1 MLLWGFGMRTYTC
14 DAARGIRE
22 VNLGR
27 TGRCSALPGLTKH
40 PCEILQLVVCC
51 LSDIR
56 RMGWSR
62 IEVQLESNKHF
73 QGSRDHWQCHCPHSK
88 VTICFSIR
96 CGPEGSPQ
104 RSCPLTPITRSK
116 PKVIKPLWTWPI
128 PAPKRAPWPAQESQF
143 TPGTFL
149 SRETAMALAV
159 LVQDTV
165 TAMMQDTVCGKQWKP
180 LCWSRDADSR
190 KASPYRRALIQN
202 LHLEFTRDAEQFHLC
217 GQCPCLPHRVSANGI
232 SFHGSYTIAA
242 GTRFIKTITWH
253 FI

>member
-1 MLLWGFGMRTYTC
+1 MNLHPRCCPGIREVNLHPRCCPGDSGGEPTPMMLLWGFGMRTYTC

-40 PCEILQLVVCC
+40 LCEILQLVVCC

-56 RMGWSR
+56 RTGWSR

-116 PKVIKPLWTWPI
+116 PKVIKPL
-128 PAPKRAPWPAQESQF
+128 
-143 TPGTFL
+143 
-149 SRETAMALAV
+149 
-159 LVQDTV
+159 
-165 TAMMQDTVCGKQWKP
+165 
-180 LCWSRDADSR
+180 
-190 KASPYRRALIQN
+190 
-202 LHLEFTRDAEQFHLC
+202 
-217 GQCPCLPHRVSANGI
+217 
-232 SFHGSYTIAA
+232 
-242 GTRFIKTITWH
+242 
-253 FI
+253 